1 MGTVFPFKGL
11 ISFLSKIMH
20 GINPTANSRAMS
32 LYFFT
37 GERIFLNLSH
47 ERNLLCRRHSVDF
60 SSPFNALLMYFF
72 PITGKPIK
80 LNDTMSKNVDKF
92 VIGKSVMQLETMATA
107 RQLVNIN
114 CCISLKNAAFSK
126 KICRH

>member
-1 MGTVFPFKGL
+1 M
-11 ISFLSKIMH
+11 
-20 GINPTANSRAMS
+20 
-32 LYFFT
+32 FFT

-47 ERNLLCRRHSVDF
+47 ERNLLCRSDSVDL

-72 PITGKPIK
+72 PITGKAIK
-80 LNDTMSKNVDKF
+80 LNDTVSKNVDKF

-114 CCISLKNAAFSK
+114 C
-126 KICRH
+126 

>member
-1 MGTVFPFKGL
+1 
-11 ISFLSKIMH
+11 MH
-20 GINPTANSRAMS
+20 AINPTANSGALP

-37 GERIFLNLSH
+37 AKRIFLNLSH
-47 ERNLLCRRHSVDF
+47 ERNLLCRRHSVGM

-80 LNDTMSKNVDKF
+80 FNDTMSKNVDKF

-114 CCISLKNAAFSK
+114 CCVSRKNAAFSVK
-126 KICRH
+126 KNL

>member
-1 MGTVFPFKGL
+1 M
-11 ISFLSKIMH
+11 
-20 GINPTANSRAMS
+20 
-32 LYFFT
+32 
-37 GERIFLNLSH
+37 
-47 ERNLLCRRHSVDF
+47 LCRRHSVGV

-80 LNDTMSKNVDKF
+80 FNDTMSKNVDKF

-114 CCISLKNAAFSK
+114 CCVSRKNAAFSK
-126 KICRH
+126 KKSVGIINVCLVV